1 MPEDIPNM
9 KDSWFFDKNFNG
21 LSDEIFDELHF
32 FDFPLED
39 VETNPVEEDWSARF
53 QSIDEPC
60 FDAFSVT
67 PVGLCG
73 KTKNENPQV
82 GNGFSAA
89 PCNEISSIKEVAKT
103 VEPTYG
109 KTIPNQDAL
118 YGKTIPNQDAS
129 FYEKKVL
136 LQYSPV
142 SVFEGSSGASS
153 VENSTF
159 DLPVFPVKRPRS
171 KRRRPSKSNPVFSF
185 SFIPNSPTLQKH
197 YKTPVSKK
205 QRKKDVYVPSG
216 DADTGSQESVT
227 FRKCTHCEIT
237 KTPQWREGPNGPK
250 TLCNACGVRYRSG
263 RLYPEY
269 RPANSPTFVE
279 SVHSNCHKKVL
290 EMRGGGVIKG
300 GARSCSTSLPSTLP
314 GNSVGQHYH
323 GTY

>member
-1 MPEDIPNM
+1 M

-21 LSDEIFDELHF
+21 LSDEIFDEFCF

-39 VETNPVEEDWSARF
+39 VETNPVEEDWSAQF
-53 QSIDEPC
+53 QSIDEPY

-67 PVGLCG
+67 PVGSCG
-73 KTKNENPQV
+73 KTKNENPQF

-89 PCNEISSIKEVAKT
+89 PRNEMSSIKEVAKT
-103 VEPTYG
+103 IEP
-109 KTIPNQDAL
+109 I

-129 FYEKKVL
+129 FYEKKAMR
-136 LQYSPV
+136 QYSPV

-159 DLPVFPVKRPRS
+159 DLPVFPVKRARS
-171 KRRRPSKSNPVFSF
+171 KRRRPSKSNPVLSF
-185 SFIPNSPTLQKH
+185 SFKPNSLTLQKH

-205 QRKKDVYVPSG
+205 QRKKDDCVLSG
-216 DADTGSQESVT
+216 DAESGSQESVI

>member
-1 MPEDIPNM
+1 M

-39 VETNPVEEDWSARF
+39 VETNPVEDDWSAQF

-73 KTKNENPQV
+73 KTKIENPQF

-89 PCNEISSIKEVAKT
+89 PCNEMSSIKEVAET
-103 VEPTYG
+103 AGPTYG
-109 KTIPNQDAL
+109 NTIPNQDA
-118 YGKTIPNQDAS
+118 A
-129 FYEKKVL
+129 FYEKKAVR
-136 LQYSPV
+136 QYSPV

-159 DLPVFPVKRPRS
+159 DLPVVVPIKRARS

-185 SFIPNSPTLQKH
+185 SFIPISPALQKY
-197 YKTPVSKK
+197 YKTPVKK
-205 QRKKDVYVPSG
+205 QRKKELYVISG
-216 DADTGSQESVT
+216 DAETGSQESVI

-279 SVHSNCHKKVL
+279 SIHSNCHKKVL